1 MAKKIHWN
9 EVKPGM
15 ELLCENWQG
24 NVKLRVNGLYNDVAM
39 VSMTDFPERKSFLLR
54 LTPDMTL
61 KRISF
66 WDTLKHVS

>member
-1 MAKKIHWN
+1 MAKKIRWN

-15 ELLCENWQG
+15 ELLCENWQR
-24 NVKLRVNGLYNDVAM
+24 NVKLRVNGLYNDIAM

-66 WDTLKHVS
+66 WDTLRHVS